1 MEGINVYSSENN
13 NNLFEHAS
21 NHYSFDIV
29 LKVSERCNLACPYCY
44 YFYQEYDGNANA
56 AIIKPAVVAA
66 LPDFIKRSV
75 EKYKFD
81 RVNIVLHGGE
91 PLLLKKSRFDQL
103 CTFLRESLEGTID
116 VTFATQTNGV
126 LIDDEWI
133 DLFAK
138 HDIKVGISID
148 GTPELHNKL
157 RPDHNGRGSYDD
169 AVRGLK
175 MIQQAVADGKIEKA
189 GALCVVHSDVDADAY
204 LDHLINGLNVHSPSL
219 NYPRGAW
226 DDLSTLEWD
235 NEVEKYRKMVN
246 YWLANFVFPKFHYVR
261 GISDYMLAIMSDKG
275 AYRNDLRS
283 ATRHFIAT
291 ISSEGALM
299 VDDNLLGIDEF
310 FADKSLNI
318 FENTLDDL
326 FETEQWQKLTWAI
339 TQKPL
344 ECEGCPWYRSCR
356 SGELFNRYSKVAGFS
371 RKSAI
376 CKTLTMIHEEVASYL
391 LRNNLLTLEELS
403 ERLEKSPVVDP
414 NGILNYLKSDFSETT
429 APHKLTLDSHEIQL
443 I

>member
-1 MEGINVYSSENN
+1 MYSSGNN
-13 NNLFEHAS
+13 EKGFAHSSNN
-21 NHYSFDIV
+21 YSFDIV
-29 LKVSERCNLACPYCY
+29 VKVSERCNLACPYCY
-44 YFYQEYDGNANA
+44 YFYQEYDGNSNA
-56 AIIKPAVVAA
+56 AIIKPAVMAA
-66 LPDFIKRSV
+66 LPDFVKRSV
-75 EKYKFD
+75 EKYKFA

-91 PLLLKKSRFDQL
+91 PLLLKKSRFDQI
-103 CTFLRESLEGTID
+103 CTSLRESLEGIID
-116 VTFATQTNGV
+116 VDLATQTNGV

-175 MIQQAVADGKIEKA
+175 MIQQAVADGRIEKA
-189 GALCVVHSDVDADAY
+189 GALCVVHSDVNADAY
-204 LDHLINGLNVHSPSL
+204 LDHLINGLNVESPSL

-226 DDLSTLEWD
+226 DDVATLEWD

-246 YWLANFVFPKFHYVR
+246 YWLDNFVFPNFHYVR
-261 GISDYMLAIMSDKG
+261 GISDYMLTIMSDKG
-275 AYRNDLRS
+275 AQRNDLRS

-318 FENTLDDL
+318 FEHTLEDL
-326 FETEQWQKLTWAI
+326 FETEQWQKLTQAI
-339 TQKPL
+339 TEKPL

-356 SGELFNRYSKVAGFS
+356 SGELFNRFSKVTGFS

-391 LRNNLLTLEELS
+391 LKNNLLTLEELS
-403 ERLEKSPVVDP
+403 ERLEKPAVVNTHD
-414 NGILNYLKSDFSETT
+414 ILDYLKTDASETT
-429 APHKLTLDSHEIQL
+429 TSPKSKWISQG